1 MKMADF
7 VDKTA
12 QNPLLSM
19 KTPDFV
25 DKVAAVLGRRGP
37 LRPQGPFRLC
47 AEHHAFLLIF
57 AKLGHKE
64 YFCKL

>member
-1 MKMADF
+1 MKRADF

-25 DKVAAVLGRRGP
+25 DKVAAVLGRPKAPEPYCP
-37 LRPQGPFRLC
+37 L
-47 AEHHAFLLIF
+47 
-57 AKLGHKE
+57 
-64 YFCKL
+64 

>member
-1 MKMADF
+1 
-7 VDKTA
+7 
-12 QNPLLSM
+12 M

-47 AEHHAFLLIF
+47 AEYHAFLLIF